1 MEFRCPAIVCSV
13 RSHGENAAIVKLMT
27 EPQGMTAAYVAGA
40 RGRQLRPVLL
50 PGNLVEVDVRSR
62 SESQLPFAK
71 VELLQSRGAWISEP
85 LAAAALSWVTALTA
99 ATLPERQAYPSLF
112 VALSAVVE
120 AVCHAPSARGW
131 IPGLLAYE
139 TLLLRELG
147 YGGSPPPGQSEQW
160 TQTLSDFD
168 RLGQQLE
175 RYLLADRRADVMGA
189 RALLRE
195 RLGRMG

>member
-13 RSHGENAAIVKLMT
+13 RSHGENAAIVRLMT
-27 EPQGMTAAYVAGA
+27 EPQGMIAAYVAGA

-131 IPGLLAYE
+131 IPGLLGYE

-168 RLGQQLE
+168 RLGQQIE